1 MSQININNLTF
12 AYDNYGEDVFK
23 NVSVVLDSEWKLGL
37 IGRNGR
43 GKTTFLK
50 LLLGQLVGS
59 GTISSSVNF
68 GYFPMEIEDKSLRTL
83 NVVKNA
89 IAPFSEWE
97 KLMETYSRS
106 ENMLDEYGEI
116 FEKYVDH
123 DGYVIEELIKKEV
136 SLIGS
141 DVKLLERS
149 FETLSG
155 GEQTKMLLVALFL
168 RKNHFLL
175 IDEPTNHLDIDG
187 RKTIGDYLKTKR
199 GFILV
204 SHDRTFL
211 DDVID
216 HVMSINKSNIEIQK
230 GNFSTWQMNKEW
242 QDSFEIAENEKL
254 KGEIGR
260 LEKTMKEKA
269 NWSDRIEATKTG
281 LGVPDRGFVGHRAAK
296 MMKCAK
302 SLESRQNKAVES
314 KTKLLKNIEQKE
326 VLELFTAENKKE
338 KVVVVSNLSIAYGEK
353 NLFEP
358 LSFEVGSG
366 ECVWIR
372 GVNGVGKSSILKVI
386 MGMDINFKGEIK
398 VPKNI
403 SYVSQDTSFLMG
415 NINDFIVQSSVDG
428 VILRSN
434 LHKLGFN
441 KDHFDKNIEDWSE
454 GQKKKLLIAKS
465 LCDKAEL
472 YIWDEP
478 LNFIDIISRGQIEEL
493 VKKVKPTMIIVEHDA
508 SFVESVVTK
517 VVDIT
522 SI

>member
-12 AYDNYGEDVFK
+12 AYDNYGEDIFK

-50 LLLGQLVGS
+50 LLLGELVGS
-59 GTISSSVNF
+59 GTISSSVSF
-68 GYFPMEIEDKSLRTL
+68 GYFPMEVEDKNLTTME
-83 NVVKNA
+83 VVKNA

-97 KLMETYSRS
+97 SLMEAYSQD
-106 ENMLDEYGEI
+106 ENKLDDYGNI
-116 FEKYVDH
+116 LEKYIYS
-123 DGYVIEELIKKEV
+123 DGYIIEELIKKEV
-136 SLIGS
+136 RLIGS
-141 DVKLLERS
+141 DIELLDRS

-155 GEQTKMLLVALFL
+155 GEQTKMLIVALFL

-175 IDEPTNHLDIDG
+175 IDEPTNHLDIEG
-187 RKTIGDYLKTKR
+187 RKTIGDYLKSKS

-204 SHDRTFL
+204 SHDRQFL

-216 HVMSINKSNIEIQK
+216 HVMSINKNNIEIQR
-230 GNFSTWQMNKEW
+230 GNYTTWQMNKEW

-269 NWSDRIEATKTG
+269 NWSDMVEATKTG
-281 LGVPDRGFVGHRAAK
+281 HNVPDRGFVGHRAAK
-296 MMKCAK
+296 LMKRAK
-302 SLESRQNKAVES
+302 SLENRQNKAIDEKS
-314 KTKLLKNIEQKE
+314 KLLKNIELDE
-326 VLELFTAENKKE
+326 TLELFTADCKKE
-338 KVVVVSNLSIAYGEK
+338 KVVVVSNLTISYDDRT
-353 NLFEP
+353 LFKP
-358 LSFEVGSG
+358 VSFEVNSG
-366 ECVWIR
+366 ECVWVR
-372 GVNGVGKSSILKVI
+372 GVNGSGKSSILKVL
-386 MGMDINFKGEIK
+386 MGIDISYNGEVK

-403 SYVSQDTSFLMG
+403 SYVSQDTSFLNG
-415 NINDFIVQSSVDG
+415 NLKDFITENEIDG
-428 VILRSN
+428 VVLRSN
-434 LHKLGFN
+434 LHKLGFD

-478 LNFIDIISRGQIEEL
+478 LNFIDIITRGQIEEL
-493 VKKVKPTMIIVEHDA
+493 VKSVKPTMIIVEHDA
-508 SFVESVVTK
+508 SFVENVVTK
-517 VVDIT
+517 VVDLVR
-522 SI
+522 